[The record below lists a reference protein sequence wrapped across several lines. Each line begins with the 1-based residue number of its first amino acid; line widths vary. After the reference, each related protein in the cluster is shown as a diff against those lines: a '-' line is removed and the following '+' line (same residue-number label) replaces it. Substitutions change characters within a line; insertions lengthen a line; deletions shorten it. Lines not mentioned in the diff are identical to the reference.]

1 MADKNL
7 LQRLGIQINP
17 VSKTKVKEISN
28 QEVIQEIINDN
39 YKGTTRYS
47 LIVLGPILASEG
59 YADCGA
65 KILEKVFSIATN
77 RNFNFYSILEL
88 VIGSGMIYLGAK
100 AISRKDTQLKSI
112 ATSLNKYYVQD

>member
-39 YKGTTRYS
+39 YKRK
-47 LIVLGPILASEG
+47 SE
-59 YADCGA
+59 
-65 KILEKVFSIATN
+65 KH
-77 RNFNFYSILEL
+77 
-88 VIGSGMIYLGAK
+88 
-100 AISRKDTQLKSI
+100 
-112 ATSLNKYYVQD
+112 TS